1 MTDVSVGVD
10 VGGTF
15 TDFVVVD
22 PQRGRL
28 QLKRPTSRPDPSVG
42 ILAGLEE
49 LGVSACVLS
58 HGTTAATNVALERR
72 GPRTALV
79 TTRGFGD
86 LLTLGRGQRLDL
98 YALLPPSRPTLVP
111 PELCFEVDERV
122 DSRGQVLLPLD
133 LQKCEQLASQLQLA
147 GVEAVAVCL
156 LFAYL
161 NPDHERQLG
170 EILSRHGL
178 PVSLSHQ
185 IDPQPK
191 EYERASTV
199 VLQAYV
205 APSLDRYL
213 HHLMNRLHQAD
224 LWVVR
229 SSGSVC
235 RPSEAVEQAVGCLL
249 SGPAAGLQGAWQL
262 AQDQGLSR
270 IMTVDVGGTS
280 TDVALCDGSLPYLEE
295 SSIAGL
301 PFRCPQTDIQT
312 VGAGGGLIAGIDP
325 SGLLVV
331 GPRSAGSQPGPA
343 CYGQGGPATV
353 TDALLVLGRLPEQ
366 LAGGRLKLDR
376 QASLQVLQE
385 LSTGLDLPVLE
396 TAAAIVAL
404 AEHNMAQ
411 ALRLIS
417 LERGY
422 DARLFVLM
430 AFGGGGASHATALAD
445 QLGMTRVLVPAHP
458 GLLCAQGAM
467 LAPWQA
473 VEQQAWMTP
482 LEEAEPKLQAW
493 TSRARVGLK
502 KRAPSGK
509 VNWDQLCEIRYQG
522 QGSSLWLKAG
532 PRLKERFHKLHL
544 RRYGYH
550 RPQQTVELV
559 SSLLRASLQR
569 PRPAIDEPERTL
581 VRHQEVEAYWGLP
594 PRPGRIQVYQGYP
607 NDWVTGPARLE
618 TMDGTVWIGTGW
630 RARRVANGC
639 LIMESLALEE
649 EHEE

>member
-1 MTDVSVGVD
+1 MD

-28 QLKRPTSRPDPSVG
+28 QLKQPTSRPDPSVG
-42 ILAGLEE
+42 ILAGLKE
-49 LGVSACVLS
+49 LSVSACVLS

-79 TTRGFGD
+79 TTRGFAD
-86 LLTLGRGQRLDL
+86 VLTLGRGQRLDL
-98 YALLPPSRPTLVP
+98 YALLPPPRPSLVP
-111 PELCFEVDERV
+111 PELCFEVDERL
-122 DSRGQVLLPLD
+122 DARGQVLRPFD
-133 LQKCEQLASQLQLA
+133 PQEGEQLAVHLLSL

-161 NPDHERQLG
+161 NPDHEQQLG
-170 EILSRHGL
+170 EIFSRHGL
-178 PVSLSHQ
+178 PTSLSHRV
-185 IDPQPK
+185 DAQPK
-191 EYERASTV
+191 EYERASTT

-213 HHLMNRLHQAD
+213 DHLSQSLPDTD

-235 RPSEAVEQAVGCLL
+235 RPKEAVERAVGCLL

-262 AQDQGLSR
+262 ALEQGLSR

-295 SSIAGL
+295 SSLAGL

-312 VGAGGGLIAGIDP
+312 VGAGGGSIAAIDAA
-325 SGLLVV
+325 GLLQV

-353 TDALLVLGRLPEQ
+353 SDALLALGRLPEQ
-366 LAGGRLKLDR
+366 LAGGRLRLDR
-376 QASLQVLQE
+376 QAGLRALEE
-385 LSTGLDLPVLE
+385 LSTRLNLPVLE

-422 DARLFVLM
+422 DPRRFVLM

-445 QLGMTRVLVPAHP
+445 QLGINRVLVPAQP

-467 LAPWQA
+467 LAPWQGE
-473 VEQQAWMTP
+473 EQRAWLCP
-482 LEEAEPKLQAW
+482 FEEAEADLRDWA
-493 TSRARVGLK
+493 TLARARLK
-502 KRAPSGK
+502 QRAPSG
-509 VNWDQLCEIRYQG
+509 QLVWQQQWEIRYQG

-532 PRLKERFHKLHL
+532 ARLKERFHRLHL
-544 RRYGYH
+544 SRFGYH
-550 RPQQTVELV
+550 RPQQGVELV
-559 SSLLRASLQR
+559 SSLVRASLTRSR
-569 PRPAIDEPERTL
+569 PETPEPERA
-581 VRHQEVEAYWGLP
+581 VVEPREVEACWGLP
-594 PRPGRIQVYQGYP
+594 PRPGRIQVYAGYP
-607 NDWVTGPARLE
+607 AHWVDGPARLE

-630 RARRVANGC
+630 RARRAAKGC
-639 LIMESLALEE
+639 LIMESLILEE

>member
-1 MTDVSVGVD
+1 MD

-133 LQKCEQLASQLQLA
+133 LQKCERLASQLQLA

-213 HHLMNRLHQAD
+213 
-224 LWVVR
+224 
-229 SSGSVC
+229 
-235 RPSEAVEQAVGCLL
+235 PS
-249 SGPAAGLQGAWQL
+249 
-262 AQDQGLSR
+262 
-270 IMTVDVGGTS
+270 
-280 TDVALCDGSLPYLEE
+280 
-295 SSIAGL
+295 
-301 PFRCPQTDIQT
+301 
-312 VGAGGGLIAGIDP
+312 LI
-325 SGLLVV
+325 
-331 GPRSAGSQPGPA
+331 
-343 CYGQGGPATV
+343 
-353 TDALLVLGRLPEQ
+353 
-366 LAGGRLKLDR
+366 
-376 QASLQVLQE
+376 
-385 LSTGLDLPVLE
+385 
-396 TAAAIVAL
+396 
-404 AEHNMAQ
+404 
-411 ALRLIS
+411 
-417 LERGY
+417 ER
-422 DARLFVLM
+422 
-430 AFGGGGASHATALAD
+430 
-445 QLGMTRVLVPAHP
+445 
-458 GLLCAQGAM
+458 
-467 LAPWQA
+467 
-473 VEQQAWMTP
+473 
-482 LEEAEPKLQAW
+482 
-493 TSRARVGLK
+493 
-502 KRAPSGK
+502 
-509 VNWDQLCEIRYQG
+509 N
-522 QGSSLWLKAG
+522 
-532 PRLKERFHKLHL
+532 
-544 RRYGYH
+544 
-550 RPQQTVELV
+550 
-559 SSLLRASLQR
+559 
-569 PRPAIDEPERTL
+569 
-581 VRHQEVEAYWGLP
+581 
-594 PRPGRIQVYQGYP
+594 
-607 NDWVTGPARLE
+607 
-618 TMDGTVWIGTGW
+618 
-630 RARRVANGC
+630 
-639 LIMESLALEE
+639 
-649 EHEE
+649 

>member
-1 MTDVSVGVD
+1 MD

-15 TDFVVVD
+15 TDFVVID

-49 LGVSACVLS
+49 LGVGACVLS

-86 LLTLGRGQRLDL
+86 VLTLGRGQRLDL
-98 YALLPPSRPTLVP
+98 YALLPPARPTLVP
-111 PELCFEVDERV
+111 SELCFEIDERL
-122 DSRGQVLLPLD
+122 DARGQILRPLD
-133 LQKCEQLASQLQLA
+133 VSECEQLAGRLCALQ
-147 GVEAVAVCL
+147 VEAVAVCL

-161 NPDHERQLG
+161 NAEHENHLG
-170 EILSRHGL
+170 DILKSHGL
-178 PVSLSHQ
+178 AVSLSHQ
-185 IDPQPK
+185 VDPQPK

-213 HHLMNRLHQAD
+213 DHLQRSLLQAD

-235 RPSEAVEQAVGCLL
+235 RPLEAVERAVGCLL

-262 AQDQGLSR
+262 AQQQGLTR

-295 SSIAGL
+295 SSVAGL

-312 VGAGGGLIAGIDP
+312 VGAGGGSIASIDAA
-325 SGLLVV
+325 GLLQV

-353 TDALLVLGRLPEQ
+353 SDALLALGRLPEQ

-376 QASLQVLQE
+376 QASLAALGQ
-385 LSTGLDLPVLE
+385 LSAQLKLPTLE

-422 DARLFVLM
+422 DPRLFVLM

-458 GLLCAQGAM
+458 GLLCAEGAI

-473 VEQQAWMTP
+473 EEKKAWLAPFEPVEATLQVWTAQARARLKSRAPAGKLGWEQQW
-482 LEEAEPKLQAW
+482 
-493 TSRARVGLK
+493 
-502 KRAPSGK
+502 
-509 VNWDQLCEIRYQG
+509 EIRYQG

-532 PRLKERFHKLHL
+532 PRLKERFHALHL
-544 RRYGYH
+544 RRFGYH
-550 RPQQTVELV
+550 RPQQKLELV
-559 SSLLRASLQR
+559 SSLLRANLQR
-569 PRPAIDEPERTL
+569 PRPAESVPELNSVQHRET
-581 VRHQEVEAYWGLP
+581 QACWGLP
-594 PRPGRIQVYQGYP
+594 PRPGHVQVYDGYP
-607 NDWVTGPARLE
+607 ADWVSGPARLE
-618 TMDGTVWIGTGW
+618 TMDGTVWISPGW
-630 RARRVANGC
+630 RARRVANGS
-639 LIMESLALEE
+639 LIMESLGLEE